1 MRIRQ
6 ALCIMAIAIVPT
18 TSFAGVLGDL
28 TGMFMSNS
36 TASGTITSK
45 DRAGVFGGSFSM
57 RTPIQAINVVA
68 FDPPRLEA
76 GCGGIDLYGGSFT
89 FINSQQL
96 VALLRQV
103 ASNAV
108 GLAFKAAIDAIN
120 PSLGKLITEFQTLL
134 QQMNNLAKNS
144 CSLAHL
150 VVDPFESKI
159 HDAVNGT
166 GSVGGTSMGW
176 FSDTSAALTS
186 YLQDANA
193 YMRRN
198 AAINP
203 KAGNGN
209 VKALLASGTSGVM
222 GMAGIANVDGSA
234 DDATDPNSLNNRI
247 IISFLGYEISGVPC
261 GKSNEAGVA
270 NTTAPTGKVDAS
282 TPDIS
287 KLTCAGGPTLTLDDL
302 IKGGGIGSTR
312 PTKPLTLYRC
322 VNPAGAGAGGIG
334 FDPQVCTQMQKADF
348 NYSGIQGWVN
358 VNLFGNPDGV
368 SATPTSIVGRFN
380 SGSSVTFTPGSAQAL
395 FIQQSGVPLL
405 ALMTRTQNPAY
416 RVAIAQR
423 LSGFIADCVAARL
436 GEAIYKA
443 SSGLEDANDGY
454 KLSADA
460 KKNIEIL
467 RQDYLAKQNACLA
480 DRRVLDLI
488 TEINEGTR
496 LRAATRN

>member
-1 MRIRQ
+1 
-6 ALCIMAIAIVPT
+6 
-18 TSFAGVLGDL
+18 
-28 TGMFMSNS
+28 
-36 TASGTITSK
+36 
-45 DRAGVFGGSFSM
+45 M